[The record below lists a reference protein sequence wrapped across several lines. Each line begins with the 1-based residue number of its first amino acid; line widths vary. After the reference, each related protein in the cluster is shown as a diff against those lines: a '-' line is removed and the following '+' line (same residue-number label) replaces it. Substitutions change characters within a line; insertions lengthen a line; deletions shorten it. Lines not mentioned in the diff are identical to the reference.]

1 MMDRKDILVLV
12 GIFTG
17 AGIVISLTIL
27 LANRIIG
34 NPFV

>member
-1 MMDRKDILVLV
+1 MDRKDILVLV
-12 GIFTG
+12 GIFTV

-27 LANRIIG
+27 LANRIIA